1 MSLIPIA
8 ATFMIIMRAL
18 SNIAYVHDV
27 FNILFVVNQIMGFL
41 LVQKYP
47 IRSCRDTIIR
57 FIAMKDKFG
66 T

>member
-18 SNIAYVHDV
+18 SNIAYV
-27 FNILFVVNQIMGFL
+27 FNILFVVNQIMEFL